1 MRKNET
7 KRNNTAFPLVCSLL
21 SFFFFVE
28 AFAIGTWYMGGIRQ
42 DRETVT
48 NPTQPMTNMP
58 FFDRAKAR
66 TRRAEFHEDNGHHM
80 KNKAKKTR
88 RKIHRQRNL
97 PKRKEGTQG
106 MITELR
112 KALRLEKETM
122 YCSSQ
127 GKSTNSD
134 VHRGKSFVNGRRG
147 RHFWFIFWKAQEKS
161 FHKLVALKM
170 LR

>member
-1 MRKNET
+1 MK
-7 KRNNTAFPLVCSLL
+7 
-21 SFFFFVE
+21 
-28 AFAIGTWYMGGIRQ
+28 GIRQ

-48 NPTQPMTNMP
+48 NPTQPMTHMP

-127 GKSTNSD
+127 GKSKINQFGCPQ
-134 VHRGKSFVNGRRG
+134 GKSFVNGRRA

>member
-1 MRKNET
+1 
-7 KRNNTAFPLVCSLL
+7 
-21 SFFFFVE
+21 
-28 AFAIGTWYMGGIRQ
+28 MGGIRQ

-122 YCSSQ
+122 YSGKINQFGCPQ
-127 GKSTNSD
+127 GQKLCQRAKRAAFL
-134 VHRGKSFVNGRRG
+134 VHFLEGTRKEFS
-147 RHFWFIFWKAQEKS
+147 
-161 FHKLVALKM
+161 
-170 LR
+170 